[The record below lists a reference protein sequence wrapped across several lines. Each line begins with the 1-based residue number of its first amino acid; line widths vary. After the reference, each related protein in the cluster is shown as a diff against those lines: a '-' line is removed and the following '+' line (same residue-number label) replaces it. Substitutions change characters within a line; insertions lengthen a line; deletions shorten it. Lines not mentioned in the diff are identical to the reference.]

1 MPRKTTR
8 LLGTVQEV
16 FADRALVQLEERR
29 ELLWGDR
36 LIQNFSCVIFE
47 KTQLMR
53 SVWQLQR
60 LGVLE

>member
-1 MPRKTTR
+1 MPPKRTR

-16 FADRALVQLEERR
+16 FADRAFVQLEERR

-36 LIQNFSCVIFE
+36 VTQNFSCVIFE

-53 SVWQLQR
+53 FVWQLQK

>member
-1 MPRKTTR
+1 MPPKRTW

-16 FADRALVQLEERR
+16 FADHAFVQLEARR

-36 LIQNFSCVIFE
+36 VIQNFSCVIFE

-53 SVWQLQR
+53 FVWQLQR